1 MCHLVTHE
9 VARKGCCRGTQA
21 WLKTAGG
28 IGDDFGY
35 SLSVVSDGTFDLAG
49 CFSNSCTFGP
59 GEPGQT
65 VLASDGGLDGFVGHY
80 GADGALDWVRRVGSP
95 SHVLAPNVAAA
106 PAGGLALGLTL
117 QSGTGG
123 VTFAPGEGN
132 ETTLLGQGGRDN
144 AVARYAADG
153 SLLWARLESSP
164 SEETYVRVA
173 VDAWGSILVAAG
185 FSGEMKVALG
195 QADEMTLTSAGMFDA
210 YVSRYAAGGALI
222 AAWRV
227 GSSGDDYARDVTAL
241 PDGSFLVTGSLND
254 SVTFGAGDPNE
265 TTLVSGGGFDI
276 FVARPNADGGF

>member
-1 MCHLVTHE
+1 MLDAQACLRQHDGRDLVLQDRE
-9 VARKGCCRGTQA
+9 EDKGVALAQEPPDLLERRNRRVER
-21 WLKTAGG
+21 AG
-28 IGDDFGY
+28 
-35 SLSVVSDGTFDLAG
+35 LA
-49 CFSNSCTFGP
+49 
-59 GEPGQT
+59 
-65 VLASDGGLDGFVGHY
+65 
-80 GADGALDWVRRVGSP
+80 GALD
-95 SHVLAPNVAAA
+95 A
-106 PAGGLALGLTL
+106 
-117 QSGTGG
+117 
-123 VTFAPGEGN
+123 FAPGEGN